1 MKNLIAISI
10 LTLIGFNAFANDN
23 AKKFIEGFINED
35 IAAFRT
41 PNESMIGDEI
51 LWVSASILN
60 GEFSK
65 DQTKYEKKYDKQL
78 VNIRTQASEVK
89 TDLNG
94 NSYIV
99 VNGDNQSE
107 LVSIELKNK
116 DDAANI
122 KKGSKLDLICLGTKD
137 NVKFPVLKD
146 CVTADSYFQKYFEM
160 TMNNM
165 SQLKEE
171 DTPKDILE
179 CSYLALKEF
188 DIKNPG
194 KLDEIELDND
204 DPDYVRE
211 TFYPVLSFLK
221 EYTEKY
227 NEVCKVFTMPNP

>member
-1 MKNLIAISI
+1 MKKLIAISI

-60 GEFSK
+60 GE
-65 DQTKYEKKYDKQL
+65 
-78 VNIRTQASEVK
+78 
-89 TDLNG
+89 
-94 NSYIV
+94 
-99 VNGDNQSE
+99 
-107 LVSIELKNK
+107 
-116 DDAANI
+116 
-122 KKGSKLDLICLGTKD
+122 
-137 NVKFPVLKD
+137 FPVLKD

>member
-1 MKNLIAISI
+1 MKI
-10 LTLIGFNAFANDN
+10 LLF
-23 AKKFIEGFINED
+23 
-35 IAAFRT
+35 FRT
-41 PNESMIGDEI
+41 SGESIIGEKIPIVTVTD
-51 LWVSASILN
+51 LSK
-60 GEFSK
+60 EFSN
-65 DQTKYEKKYDKQL
+65 DLTKYEKTYDKQL
-78 VNIRTQASEVK
+78 VNIITQASEVK

-94 NSYIV
+94 NPYIV
-99 VNGDNQSE
+99 ANGDNQSE

-122 KKGSKLDLICLGTKD
+122 RKGSELDLICLGTKD